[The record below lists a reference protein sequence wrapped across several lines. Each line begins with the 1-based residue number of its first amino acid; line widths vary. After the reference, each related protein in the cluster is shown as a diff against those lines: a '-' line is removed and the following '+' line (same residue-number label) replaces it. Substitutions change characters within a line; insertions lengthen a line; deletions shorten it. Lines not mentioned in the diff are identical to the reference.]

1 MRRLPLVLALVALA
15 VALAVGAGVRLLHH
29 GDGTER
35 APAGGG
41 PASGSPATG
50 GPISAGE
57 AVDAA
62 LAPALSEPVE
72 DSYYPRVGDP
82 GVDSLH
88 YGLDLTWDPTAR
100 ELTGEATVTFRST
113 QDADS
118 FQLDLAAPLD
128 VTAVTLDGQDVGF
141 EHPGKDLVVRAGVAG
156 DREYTAVIDY
166 HGTPEPVDA
175 PATRPDLP
183 SVGWTVTQTGAVW
196 TMQEPFGAFTWYPVN
211 DQPSDK
217 ALYDFTIRVPA
228 PWVGV
233 ANGELISRRVRDEMT
248 VTRFHLGSPAA
259 SYLVTIGIGDF
270 ASRTDRSAS
279 GVPLTY
285 WVERPVGQR
294 FRALRQAADALD
306 WIEQKLG
313 PYPYTTAGILLVDSE
328 SGMETQ
334 TLVTLGDTPYATSPK
349 VILHELVHQWYG
361 DLVTPR
367 DWRDVWMNEGMT
379 TYLQLVY
386 ESESSGTDLEATMRD
401 VADLDQ
407 QYRDQAGPPGDY
419 LAGEFGSGNVYF
431 CPALMWHRLRQG
443 LGDEEFWRLVREWP
457 RVHAFGNADR
467 DDWFAWVEE
476 QTGRD
481 LDAFFAAWI
490 DGETTPPQSLLSP

>member
-248 VTRFHLGSPAA
+248 VTRFHLGSPRRPT
-259 SYLVTIGIGDF
+259 S
-270 ASRTDRSAS
+270 SRSAS
-279 GVPLTY
+279 GTSPPAPTG
-285 WVERPVGQR
+285 PP
-294 FRALRQAADALD
+294 RACRSPTGSSGPWARGSAPCGRLPTRWTGSSRSSGPTLHHGRHPARGLGVRHGDADPGHARRH
-306 WIEQKLG
+306 
-313 PYPYTTAGILLVDSE
+313 
-328 SGMETQ
+328 
-334 TLVTLGDTPYATSPK
+334 PYATSPK